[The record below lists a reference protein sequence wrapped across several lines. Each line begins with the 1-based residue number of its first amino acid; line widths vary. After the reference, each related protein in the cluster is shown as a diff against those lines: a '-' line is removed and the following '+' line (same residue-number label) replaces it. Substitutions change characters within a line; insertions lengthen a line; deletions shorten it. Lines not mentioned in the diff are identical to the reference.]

1 MRLKALVSSL
11 GVRLLIPLFLIVSGA
26 LTAYA
31 LFSFRSTKD
40 RFQQFVGGEAYRSS
54 GLIRRAT
61 HDGMLLNRL
70 DEVQGTIERLA
81 EGPDVASIR
90 VYDKDGA
97 IVLSSNRQEIGQRIA
112 ADQSP
117 CSICHVGSGSDST
130 RLEAADVTSVGGRE
144 VVRQLSVIQNEPGC
158 MANGCHAHAAEQSVL
173 GVLDVQMSMLPLESA
188 LASAGRQ
195 LIWTTLALLLV
206 IGVVALFIFRRLI
219 YEPINRLQDGAR
231 QIAGGDLSTR
241 IEVSGGHELA
251 LLSRD
256 FNRMAE
262 DLDRSRREV
271 TEWSQKLEEKVVA
284 KTAEL
289 RSAQRQVLHMEKMA
303 SLGKLSAT
311 VAHEINNPLSGVL
324 TYARLVERELA
335 EQTLPDGVR
344 QELERYLHLV
354 QRECSRCGDIVR
366 NLLLFARRGGT
377 ALSAV
382 DLNEVVDRSLML
394 VRHHLEMSGIGLEA
408 ELLERD
414 SEIEADAGQLQ
425 QALVA
430 LFMNAVE
437 AMKEGGRLKV
447 RLAGD
452 EAGVRIDVAD
462 TGIGIPPD
470 ALPLIFEP
478 FFSTKESE
486 SGVGLGLAVVYGIV
500 HGHGGS
506 IDVESEPGVGTV
518 FHIRLPRKPPPRRD
532 KEGAVEVAAD
542 AQAKGAQTVPGGH
555 RRRT

>member
-1 MRLKALVSSL
+1 MKLKALVSSL

-26 LTAYA
+26 LAAYA

-81 EGPDVASIR
+81 EGAEVAAIR

-112 ADQSP
+112 SDQAP
-117 CSICHVGSGSDST
+117 CSICHEGAASGNA

-144 VVRQLSVIQNEPGC
+144 VVRQLSVIRNEPGC
-158 MANGCHAHAAEQSVL
+158 TANGCHAHAAEQSVL

-188 LASAGRQ
+188 LASARRQ

-219 YEPINRLQDGAR
+219 YEPISRLQVGAR
-231 QIAGGDLSTR
+231 RIAGGDLSTR
-241 IEVSGGHELA
+241 IDVSGGHELA
-251 LLSRD
+251 LLAWD

-335 EQTLPDGVR
+335 EQALPEGVR
-344 QELERYLHLV
+344 EELERYLHLV

-366 NLLLFARRGGT
+366 NLLVFARRGGT
-377 ALSAV
+377 DLSAV
-382 DLNEVVDRSLML
+382 DLNEIVDRSLML
-394 VRHHLEMSGIGLEA
+394 VRHHLEMSGIGLQSQ
-408 ELLERD
+408 LLEED
-414 SEIEADAGQLQ
+414 SEIEADGGQLQ

-437 AMKEGGRLKV
+437 AMKEGGQLTV
-447 RLAGD
+447 RLHGD
-452 EAGVRIDVAD
+452 EDGVGIDVGD
-462 TGIGIPPD
+462 TGVGIPPD
-470 ALPLIFEP
+470 ALPMIFEP
-478 FFSTKESE
+478 FFSTKEKE

-506 IDVESEPGVGTV
+506 IEVDSEPGVGTV
-518 FHIRLPRKPPPRRD
+518 FHLRFPRKPPPRGGR
-532 KEGAVEVAAD
+532 EVGGNAESESKNPD
-542 AQAKGAQTVPGGH
+542 AQAVSGTP
-555 RRRT
+555 